1 LFQVNAIYCQ
11 NSGHQS
17 I

>member
-11 NSGHQS
+11 TSGHQS